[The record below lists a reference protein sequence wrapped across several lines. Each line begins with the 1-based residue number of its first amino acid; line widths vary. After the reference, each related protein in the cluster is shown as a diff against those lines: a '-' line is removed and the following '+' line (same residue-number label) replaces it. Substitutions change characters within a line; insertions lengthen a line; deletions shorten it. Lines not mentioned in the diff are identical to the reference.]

1 MNNVTV
7 DELVNI
13 LKEVIYILIN
23 MHNHINKEEFEYKIK
38 EVDSLN
44 SVNKEEIKFTF
55 EVVEDEVWWE
65 WISLILK

>member
-1 MNNVTV
+1 LNNVTV

-55 EVVEDEVWWE
+55 EVVEDEV
-65 WISLILK
+65 